1 MCVNVCVCVFMCAR
15 AVHVPTKAGDVRSL
29 QREFW
34 AVWSHLVGVP
44 EIHSLAAAATL
55 VFRSFVETWFLSR
68 VLPIPELVL

>member
-1 MCVNVCVCVFMCAR
+1 MCICFRVPAR
-15 AVHVPTKAGDVRSL
+15 PVQAGDVRSL